1 MSLAVTWRVG
11 IVFVDDE
18 QGGRCRAWPCLAH
31 LRALARER
39 RWWHGGGS
47 SGWVIDEV
55 APAAV
60 TNRVVDDGTTVTAV
74 VVGLW
79 DGGGMER
86 M

>member
-11 IVFVDDE
+11 IVFVNDE
-18 QGGRCRAWPCLAH
+18 WGGRHRAWPCLAH

-39 RWWHGGGS
+39 WWWHSGSS
-47 SGWVIDEV
+47 SGWVINDV

-60 TNRVVDDGTTVTAV
+60 TNRVVNDGTMVTAV